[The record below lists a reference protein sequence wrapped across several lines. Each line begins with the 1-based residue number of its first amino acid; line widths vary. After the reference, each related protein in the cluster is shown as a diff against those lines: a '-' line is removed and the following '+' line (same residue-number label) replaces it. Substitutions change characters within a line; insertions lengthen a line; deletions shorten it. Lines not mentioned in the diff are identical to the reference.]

1 MIQFHIRLYD
11 VAEDAINVLKN
22 SDEDWDFDT
31 VFKTNYMKCHKG
43 DWYEVMDLRCDS
55 FHTEG
60 KEICFRVALN
70 ESCYADIIL
79 EQGDFGWFEVR

>member
-11 VAEDAINVLKN
+11 VSEDIVNELKN
-22 SDEDWDFDT
+22 GDEDWDFDK
-31 VFKTNYMKCHKG
+31 VFKTNYMKCPKG

-55 FHTEG
+55 FHTDNG
-60 KEICFRVALN
+60 FVYFTVVLN
-70 ESCYADIIL
+70 ESAFAEIYM